1 VLGVLDNNATFHAMR
16 PEKTLSF

>member
-16 PEKTLSF
+16 PEKTLNF